1 MKKDHH
7 DIKRSFP
14 ITVLILAG
22 GKSSRIGL
30 NKNKGQMKL
39 MGDSLIDRIVSNIS
53 SIDGITEKDIV
64 IVGSKE
70 KFPQFEK
77 VVEDVYPQK
86 GPLGGIFSGLRASKT
101 LYNLAIGCDM
111 PFIEGRLI
119 KYMIQKIENHD
130 IIIPKYQQDLFEP
143 LCAIY
148 SKNCLEVIEK
158 NIKKGSLAVRSIFP
172 FLKVRLIKEEEI
184 KKYDPGLYSF
194 FNINFRS
201 DFSRAHELDL
211 RRKRNHC

>member
-1 MKKDHH
+1 MKKDQH
-7 DIKRSFP
+7 DIKKPFA

-39 MGDSLIDRIVSNIS
+39 MGVNLIDRIVSNIT

-70 KFPQFEK
+70 KFPRFEK

-101 LYNLAIGCDM
+101 LYNLVIGCDM
-111 PFIEGRLI
+111 PFIEAGLI
-119 KYMIQKIENHD
+119 KYMIQKIENYD
-130 IIIPKYQQDLFEP
+130 IIIPKYHQDLFEP

-148 SKNCLEVIEK
+148 SKKCLEVMERS
-158 NIKKGSLAVRSIFP
+158 IKSGKLAVRSIFP
-172 FLKVRLIKEEEI
+172 YLNIHWIGEKEI
-184 KKYDPGLYSF
+184 TRFDPELGSF
-194 FNINFRS
+194 FNINFNI
-201 DFSRAHELDL
+201 DFIRAEKLA
-211 RRKRNHC
+211 RKRGK

>member
-7 DIKRSFP
+7 EIKRRFA

-39 MGDSLIDRIVSNIS
+39 MGVNLIDRIVSNIT
-53 SIDGITEKDIV
+53 SIEGISEKDIV

-101 LYNLAIGCDM
+101 LYNLVIGCDM
-111 PFIEGRLI
+111 PFIETKLI

-148 SKNCLEVIEK
+148 SKKCLEVMEK
-158 NIKKGSLAVRSIFP
+158 SIKGGKLAVRCIFSY
-172 FLKVRLIKEEEI
+172 LNIRWIREKEI
-184 KKYDPGLYSF
+184 TRYDPELYSF
-194 FNINFRS
+194 FNINFKS
-201 DFSRAHELDL
+201 DFIRAEELEQ
-211 RRKRNHC
+211 KRGKQDC